1 MASVLYN
8 VVLPEIARILFPE
21 MMIRALD
28 YVYTSCTRTHTTVY
42 SCTRTRTRKTH
53 VRFIDF
59 RLYGALKFF
68 PYSPRNAIISFSRGG
83 NSTKSCGYSL

>member
-1 MASVLYN
+1 VASVLYN

-42 SCTRTRTRKTH
+42 STAVHVHVH
-53 VRFIDF
+53 VR
-59 RLYGALKFF
+59 L
-68 PYSPRNAIISFSRGG
+68 
-83 NSTKSCGYSL
+83 T